1 MLRAFRLTTTSTST
15 SKPMNEPQTPQEE
28 LLMSLQILEEF
39 GQEMEQA
46 TEDFH
51 SITTRMLPKLI
62 ELVEQI

>member
-1 MLRAFRLTTTSTST
+1 
-15 SKPMNEPQTPQEE
+15 
-28 LLMSLQILEEF
+28 MSLQILEEF

-51 SITTRMLPKLI
+51 GITTRMLPKLI